1 MGDPLSDKNEFEHE
15 LKNILAIILGYA
27 DLLIEEM
34 PADDP
39 RMEALSARHKAA
51 SAAVTLLNN
60 HRGPTL

>member
-1 MGDPLSDKNEFEHE
+1 VTDENEFEHE
-15 LKNILAIILGYA
+15 LKNFLAIILGYA

-39 RMEALSARHKAA
+39 RMEDLSEIHNAA
-51 SAAVTLLNN
+51 SAAVRLLNN

>member
-1 MGDPLSDKNEFEHE
+1 MSDKNEFEHE
-15 LKNILAIILGYA
+15 LKNFLAIILGYA

-39 RMEALSARHKAA
+39 RMEDLSEIHKAA

-60 HRGPTL
+60 HNHRGPTL

>member
-1 MGDPLSDKNEFEHE
+1 MGDPVSDKNEFKHE
-15 LKNILAIILGYA
+15 LKNFLAIILGYA

-39 RMEALSARHKAA
+39 RMEDLSEIHKAA

-60 HRGPTL
+60 HRGPAS